1 MIMGL
6 AASQPVHLAQGLQE
20 YLLIARPDAFALEQ
34 LMSER
39 KLFAS
44 QFQRPQLLQSEQH
57 ICIAAFLLGDQME
70 PTFIRWMHRALG
82 ETSGFSINISS
93 FGAAHKHTIYLRIEN
108 QQPFT
113 QLAKTLEPIDRQ
125 IRSFGSP
132 GIDFNTNVHL
142 PFVARLDDA
151 TYQAA
156 AAVYAEKK
164 INTSFDIKELVL
176 VKRRDA
182 FDACRQ
188 VTIFRL
194 QDAVK

>member
-6 AASQPVHLAQGLQE
+6 TAGQPVHLAQGLQE
-20 YLLIARPDAFALEQ
+20 YLLIARPDAAALEQ

-44 QFQRPQLLQSEQH
+44 QFQRPQLLQGEQH
-57 ICIAAFLLGDQME
+57 ICIASFLLGDQME

-82 ETSGFSINISS
+82 ETAGFSINISS
-93 FGAAHKHTIYLRIEN
+93 FGADHKHTIYLRIEN
-108 QQPFT
+108 QQPFA

-132 GIDFNTNVHL
+132 GIDFNANVHL
-142 PFVARLDDA
+142 PLVARLDQA

-156 AAVYAEKK
+156 TAIYAEKK
-164 INTSFDIKELVL
+164 ISASFDIKELVL

-182 FDACRQ
+182 FDPCRQ